1 MKLLT
6 MLDTPVVINP
16 KADVGQKSL
25 FLPQLGGSHRNIAIM
40 FGMEK
45 LEWCVYLTVNNFDR
59 IQECDR
65 QTDRHHTMA

>member
-6 MLDTPVVINP
+6 MLDTPAVINP
-16 KADVGQKSL
+16 KADVGQKSLFL

-45 LEWCVYLTVNNFDR
+45 
-59 IQECDR
+59 
-65 QTDRHHTMA
+65 